1 MADKVTETW
10 EKNMFDTD
18 SPGISF
24 LVKIYPEL
32 YTRLALM
39 FIDPVTKSYKK
50 DKIESNSILCL
61 GFYLVLTYFI
71 LLKKNIDI
79 NNKIRRGPTK
89 DAIKEK
95 IEKVVKTIENYA
107 TKTFPG
113 IYEFIDDHYK
123 KKPVS

>member
-1 MADKVTETW
+1 MADIVTEEW

-18 SPGISF
+18 SPGIGF
-24 LVKIYPEL
+24 LITIYPEL

-61 GFYLVLTYFI
+61 GFYLVLKYFI
-71 LLKKNIDI
+71 LLSKNIDI

-95 IEKVVKTIENYA
+95 IDKIINSIEVYS
-107 TKTFPG
+107 TKNFPG
-113 IYEFIDDHYK
+113 IYEFIDTYYK
-123 KKPVS
+123 KRPTS